1 MPRLALPAAV
11 FLVAAA
17 SVGSADEV
25 SDKQKAAAAAN
36 LVKAELKGYTV
47 VESET
52 LILASPLTEARAKT
66 VAEALEKTARTARK
80 GLQFDGKEE
89 PWKGKL
95 TLYHVPDRRAYGN
108 FLRLVVG
115 ERSDAGVVVAVRG
128 DEPLAATGVETNAKA
143 TDADLVGEIGPAVG
157 AAYLQSKAGPSTP
170 LPPWVST
177 AYGRAVSLRAD
188 SPTGKRMTTY
198 KTAARS
204 AVLGKGRGPAT
215 LAELWANDRPDAEL
229 VATAFV
235 DFLAFGAD
243 KASQEKFPRFV
254 SALRPDENGDT
265 PEPWKALE
273 TAGWKAPELEAA
285 WRTWA
290 QKGMVAK

>member
-1 MPRLALPAAV
+1 MPRLALPAAL

-17 SVGSADEV
+17 SVVSADEV
-25 SDKQKAAAAAN
+25 SDKQKAAAVEN
-36 LVKAELKGYTV
+36 LKKADLKGYTV
-47 VESET
+47 VESAT
-52 LILASPLTEARAKT
+52 LILVSPLPEARAKA
-66 VAEALEKTARTARK
+66 VAEGLEKTAKTARK
-80 GLQFDGKEE
+80 GLQYADKDEA
-89 PWKGKL
+89 WKGKL
-95 TLYHVPDRRAYGN
+95 TVYHVPDRRAYGN

-115 ERSDAGVVVAVRG
+115 ERSEAGVVVSVRG
-128 DEPLAATGVETNAKA
+128 DEPLAATGVETNPKA
-143 TDADLVGEIGPAVG
+143 TDVDLVGEIGPAVG
-157 AAYLQSKAGPSTP
+157 AAFLQSKAGPSTP

-177 AYGRAVSLRAD
+177 AYGRAASLRAD

-198 KTAARS
+198 KTAARP

-235 DFLAFGAD
+235 DYLAFGAD
-243 KASQEKFPRFV
+243 KTTQERFPRFV

-290 QKGMVAK
+290 QKGMLVK

>member
-1 MPRLALPAAV
+1 MPRLSLPAVV
-11 FLVAAA
+11 FFLAAT
-17 SVGSADEV
+17 VVSADEV
-25 SDKQKAAAAAN
+25 SDKQKAVAVEN
-36 LVKAELKGYTV
+36 LKKAELKGYSV
-47 VESET
+47 VESAT
-52 LILASPLTEARAKT
+52 LILVSPLPEARAKA
-66 VAEALEKTARTARK
+66 VAEALEKTAKTARK
-80 GLQFDGKEE
+80 GLQFDEKME

-95 TLYHVPDRRAYGN
+95 TVYHVPERKAYST

-115 ERSDAGVVVAVRG
+115 ERSDAGIVVAIRG

-143 TDADLVGEIGPAVG
+143 ADADLVADIGPAVG

-170 LPPWVST
+170 LPPWVSA
-177 AYGRAVSLRAD
+177 AYGRAASLRAD
-188 SPTGKRMTTY
+188 SPSGKRMTTY

-229 VATAFV
+229 LATAFV
-235 DFLAFGAD
+235 DYLAFGTE
-243 KASQEKFPRFV
+243 KASQEKFSRFV
-254 SALRPDENGDT
+254 SNLRPDENGDS

-285 WRTWA
+285 WRSWA
-290 QKGMVAK
+290 QKGLNTK